1 MEHFY
6 QAVAA
11 VLLAVIL
18 MLCLKK
24 SQTGIG
30 ELISIFVCSVLAI
43 LAISYLKPVNEFIQ
57 SIQRLNMMDNQL
69 LKTVFKAVGICVI
82 AEIVELI
89 CIDSGN
95 SAMGKVLQLLS
106 SAVVVW
112 LAIPLMTSFLEL
124 IEGVLK
130 GI

>member
-1 MEHFY
+1 MEQYF

-11 VLLAVIL
+11 VLLTVIL

-30 ELISIFVCSVLAI
+30 ELLSIFMCGILAI
-43 LAISYLKPVNEFIQ
+43 LAISYFEPIREFIQ
-57 SIQRLNMMDNQL
+57 SIQRMDLMDHQL
-69 LKTVFKAVGICVI
+69 LKTVFKVVGICVVSEI
-82 AEIVELI
+82 AELI

-95 SAMGKVLQLLS
+95 SAMGKALQLVS
-106 SAVVVW
+106 SAVVIW
-112 LAIPLMTSFLEL
+112 LAIPIMTSFLEL

-130 GI
+130 RI

>member
-1 MEHFY
+1 MEQYF
-6 QAVAA
+6 QAVAT

-30 ELISIFVCSVLAI
+30 ELISIFVCGILAI
-43 LAISYLKPVNEFIQ
+43 LTISYLKPVIEFVQ
-57 SIQRLNMMDNQL
+57 SLQRLNMMDHQL
-69 LKTVFKAVGICVI
+69 LKTVFKVVGICVI
-82 AEIVELI
+82 AEIAELI

-95 SAMGKVLQLLS
+95 SAMGKALQLVS

>member
-1 MEHFY
+1 MEHFF
-6 QAVAA
+6 QAAAA

-43 LAISYLKPVNEFIQ
+43 LAISYLKPLIEFIQ

-69 LKTVFKAVGICVI
+69 LKTVFKVVGICVI

-95 SAMGKVLQLLS
+95 SAMGKALQLLS

>member
-1 MEHFY
+1 MEHFF
-6 QAVAA
+6 QAAAA

-30 ELISIFVCSVLAI
+30 EMISIFVCGVLAI
-43 LAISYLKPVNEFIQ
+43 LAISYLKPVIEFIQ

-69 LKTVFKAVGICVI
+69 LKTVFKVVGICVI

-95 SAMGKVLQLLS
+95 SAMGKALQLLS

>member
-1 MEHFY
+1 MEHFF
-6 QAVAA
+6 QAAAA

-30 ELISIFVCSVLAI
+30 EMISIFVCSVLAI
-43 LAISYLKPVNEFIQ
+43 LAISYLKPVIEFIQ

-69 LKTVFKAVGICVI
+69 LKTVFKVVGICVI

-95 SAMGKVLQLLS
+95 SAMGKALQLLS

>member
-1 MEHFY
+1 
-6 QAVAA
+6 
-11 VLLAVIL
+11 
-18 MLCLKK
+18 
-24 SQTGIG
+24 
-30 ELISIFVCSVLAI
+30 
-43 LAISYLKPVNEFIQ
+43 
-57 SIQRLNMMDNQL
+57 MMDNQL
-69 LKTVFKAVGICVI
+69 LKTVFKVVGICVI

-95 SAMGKVLQLLS
+95 SAMGKALQLLS

>member
-1 MEHFY
+1 MEHFF
-6 QAVAA
+6 QAAAA

-30 ELISIFVCSVLAI
+30 EMISIFVCSVLAI
-43 LAISYLKPVNEFIQ
+43 LTISYLKPLIEFIQ
-57 SIQRLNMMDNQL
+57 SIQRLNMMDNQM
-69 LKTVFKAVGICVI
+69 LKTVFKVVGICVI

-95 SAMGKVLQLLS
+95 SAMGKALQLLS

-124 IEGVLK
+124 IEGVLR

>member
-1 MEHFY
+1 MEQYF
-6 QAVAA
+6 QAVAT

-43 LAISYLKPVNEFIQ
+43 LAISYLKPVIEFIQ
-57 SIQRLNMMDNQL
+57 SIQRLNMMENQL
-69 LKTVFKAVGICVI
+69 LKTVFKVVGICVI

-95 SAMGKVLQLLS
+95 SAMGKALQLLS

>member
-1 MEHFY
+1 MEHFF
-6 QAVAA
+6 QAAAA

-30 ELISIFVCSVLAI
+30 EMISIFVCSVLAI
-43 LAISYLKPVNEFIQ
+43 LAISYLKPVIEFIQ

-69 LKTVFKAVGICVI
+69 LKTAFKVVGICVI

-95 SAMGKVLQLLS
+95 SAMGKALQLLS

>member
-69 LKTVFKAVGICVI
+69 LKTVFKAVGTCVI

>member
-1 MEHFY
+1 MEHFF
-6 QAVAA
+6 QAAAA

-43 LAISYLKPVNEFIQ
+43 LAISYLKPVIEFIQ

-69 LKTVFKAVGICVI
+69 LKTVFKVVGICVI

-95 SAMGKVLQLLS
+95 SAMGKALQLLS

>member
-1 MEHFY
+1 MEHFF
-6 QAVAA
+6 QAAAA

-30 ELISIFVCSVLAI
+30 EMISIFVCSVLAI
-43 LAISYLKPVNEFIQ
+43 LAISYLKPVIEFIQ

-69 LKTVFKAVGICVI
+69 LKTVFKVVGICVI

-95 SAMGKVLQLLS
+95 SAMGKAFQLLS

>member
-1 MEHFY
+1 MEHFF
-6 QAVAA
+6 QAAAA

-30 ELISIFVCSVLAI
+30 EMISIFVCSVLAI
-43 LAISYLKPVNEFIQ
+43 LAISYLKPLIEFIQ

-69 LKTVFKAVGICVI
+69 LKTVFKVVGICVI

-95 SAMGKVLQLLS
+95 SAMGKALQLLS